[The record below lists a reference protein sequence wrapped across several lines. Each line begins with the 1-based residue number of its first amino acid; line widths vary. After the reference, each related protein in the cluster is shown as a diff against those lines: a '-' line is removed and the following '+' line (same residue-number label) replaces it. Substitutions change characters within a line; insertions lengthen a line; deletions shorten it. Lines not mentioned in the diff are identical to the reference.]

1 MSWRVQVGSVIGI
14 NGLRVIDAGT
24 FFVPGPTEVRPEILE
39 AMRRPM
45 IFHRSPAMEELMRRV
60 TARLAPIFGT
70 RRPVH
75 VVTGSGTSAME
86 LAIRNGT
93 RRKVLSIVHGDFGER
108 FARMAEACG
117 RNVVRLAA
125 EPGDVIALDAVR
137 RTLDDSEFDAVTAT
151 HSETAV
157 GVLADIAGIAA
168 IVRKHADTLLLV
180 DAVSSAAATPF
191 EMDRWGVDAVVSAS
205 QKALALPPGL
215 AFAAVSERLVERAK
229 SVKDRGVYL
238 DVLRYEESAAKS
250 QSPTTPAVSLLFALD
265 RQLADI
271 ELETLD
277 ARYARHAA
285 MSAMCAAWVSRAEAA
300 SLGVSVVARA
310 AEHRSPSVTCI
321 RAPGGSNVEVLRRM
335 REQGFELGGGQPP
348 LGKTTFRV
356 GHMGDHTVA
365 GVEAMLE
372 VLERVLRAM

>member
-1 MSWRVQVGSVIGI
+1 MSRRLEGRDFSLAGV
-14 NGLRVIDAGT
+14 RVIDAGR
-24 FFVPGPTEVRPEILE
+24 FFVPGPTEVRPEILD
-39 AMRRPM
+39 AMRQPM
-45 IFHRSPAMEELMRRV
+45 IFHRSAAMEELMRRV
-60 TARLAPIFGT
+60 TARLGPVFGT

-75 VVTGSGTSAME
+75 VLTASGTSGME
-86 LAIRNGT
+86 LAVRNGT
-93 RRKVLSIVHGDFGER
+93 RRSVLAIVHGDFGER

-117 RNVVRLAA
+117 RSVVRLTA
-125 EPGDVIALDAVR
+125 EPGDVVALDVVR
-137 RTLDDSEFDAVTAT
+137 RALEDGDFDAVTAT

-157 GVLADIAGIAA
+157 GVLADIAGIGS
-168 IVRKHADTLLLV
+168 IVRQHADVFLLV
-180 DAVSSAAATPF
+180 DAVSSAAATSI

-215 AFAAVSERLVERAK
+215 AFAAVSQRLVERAR

-271 ELETLD
+271 ELETLE
-277 ARYARHAA
+277 ARFARHAA
-285 MSAMCAAWVSRAEAA
+285 MSATCATWVARAEAA
-300 SLGVSVVARA
+300 SLGVSLVARA

-335 REQGFELGGGQPP
+335 REQGYELGGGQPP
-348 LGKTTFRV
+348 LGKTTFRI

-372 VLERVLRAM
+372 VLERVLRTL